1 MLKLPGALQ
10 ERAVTA
16 ELVAKVL
23 DSKLADRPTAIAVVV
38 MDLMATFLL
47 LIFYIDAVSKRSAL
61 RVGPSAAKLAVVS
74 VVNGYFLMREAFQIY
89 TMQQLGLSWEYWSDF
104 WNINDLA
111 GSVMV
116 FVVVGL
122 AASSDEATRLSGTF
136 RGLSALAS
144 IFLWLKFLS
153 GIKVLNIKLATFVYS
168 LNMVSES
175 AASMRSINEN
185 ILIALFFVL
194 SFHFTCLRR
203 Y

>member
-23 DSKLADRPTAIAVVV
+23 DSKLADRPTAIAVVA
-38 MDLMATFLL
+38 MDLLAICLL
-47 LIFYIDAVSKRSAL
+47 LILYLDAVSKRSDL
-61 RVGPSAAKLAVVS
+61 REGPPTAKLAIVS
-74 VVNGYFLMREAFQIY
+74 VVNCYFLVREAFQIY
-89 TMQQLGLSWEYWSDF
+89 TMQELGLSWEYWSDF

-111 GSVMV
+111 GSLLV
-116 FVVVGL
+116 FVVVGM
-122 AASSDEATRLSGTF
+122 AGSSDVATRLSPNF

-168 LNMVSES
+168 LNMVRARCGFEGTTLCIYMGVRED
-175 AASMRSINEN
+175 AHTGFR
-185 ILIALFFVL
+185 
-194 SFHFTCLRR
+194 
-203 Y
+203 